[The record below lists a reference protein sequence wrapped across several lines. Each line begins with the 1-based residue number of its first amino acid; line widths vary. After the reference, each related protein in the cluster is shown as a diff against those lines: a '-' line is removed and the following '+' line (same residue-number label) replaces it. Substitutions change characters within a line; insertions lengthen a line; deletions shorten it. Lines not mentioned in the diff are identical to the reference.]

1 MTQQKIKTIFDDQKL
16 KMTAKPIEQGA
27 RPPTFQLGTY
37 RNNPQF
43 TVYTNHDNG
52 SGVTWMSA
60 GMDMSTFNF
69 VIELIRQLATN
80 GPNGEVYEIEN
91 KRDIPKE
98 KRTDPKVTKQVA
110 SKTLVGRDDDGK
122 IWISVQDPNKP
133 NAPKIRFYFG
143 LNYYHSIRS
152 KQSIDAGRISQIQ
165 ATAWCDQSQLLMAN
179 LVMDNPNA
187 AIDAANAQAGWQN
200 KSGGNG
206 GGNRGG
212 NGGGGYNN
220 NNNGGGNGGN
230 KGGGATSGDG
240 FGGDTFEDWD

>member
-220 NNNGGGNGGN
+220 NNGGGNGGN

>member
-1 MTQQKIKTIFDDQKL
+1 MTQQQKIKTIFDDQKM
-16 KMTAKPIEQGA
+16 KMTAKPIESGA
-27 RPPTFQLGTY
+27 RPPTFQLSTY

-60 GMDMSTFNF
+60 GMDMGTFNF
-69 VIELIRQLATN
+69 VLQLIKNLATN

-110 SKTLVGRDDDGK
+110 SKTLIGRDEDGK
-122 IWISVQDPNKP
+122 MWISIQDPNKP

-152 KQSIDAGRISQIQ
+152 KHSIDAATISQMQ
-165 ATAWCDQSQLLMAN
+165 AIAWAEQSLLLMAQ

-187 AIDAANAQAGWQN
+187 AIDAAAAQAAWQG
-200 KSGGNG
+200 KGGGGGNG

-220 NNNGGGNGGN
+220 GGN
-230 KGGGATSGDG
+230 KPAAAASSGDG
-240 FGGDTFEDWD
+240 FGGDGFSDWD

>member
-98 KRTDPKVTKQVA
+98 KRSDPKVTKQVA

-165 ATAWCDQSQLLMAN
+165 AIAWCDQSQLLMAN

-200 KSGGNG
+200 KGGGNGG

-220 NNNGGGNGGN
+220 NNNGGGN